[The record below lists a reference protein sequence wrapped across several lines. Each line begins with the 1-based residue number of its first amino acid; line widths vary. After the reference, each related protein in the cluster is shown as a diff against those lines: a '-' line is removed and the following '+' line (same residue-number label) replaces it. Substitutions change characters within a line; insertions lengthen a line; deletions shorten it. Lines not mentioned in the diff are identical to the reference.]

1 MRAGGCTVQQALT
14 AEAASVVKQA
24 VALAKRRGHAQ
35 VTPLHVATTMLA
47 ASGGVLRTACLQS
60 HSHPLQC
67 KALELCFNV
76 ALNRLPAS
84 SASPTLGGPPHRS
97 QQYPS
102 ISNALVAAFKRA
114 QAHQRRG
121 SIENQQQQLL
131 AVKIELKQLIISILD
146 DPSVSRVMK
155 EAGFLSTQVKS
166 NVEKVVSSESCFQ
179 NSPTLNKS
187 KENNLLTLSPS
198 PTTIY
203 QTLEKIGKPS
213 TSESVGNEDVNSI
226 IEALVKRRKKSIVIV
241 GESIS
246 SLESIVRGV
255 MHRVDKGGVPES
267 LREVKFISIPLHSFC
282 NEHREVVEQKMGEL
296 ACLVKSLVEKGVVLY
311 LGDLKWITDYRA
323 NCWGQERSYYCPV
336 EHMIMEIGKLVC
348 GIGEIG
354 KFWLMGI
361 ATFHTFTRCRSG
373 QYSLENIWGLHPVT
387 VPGNSLG
394 LSLICHSDKETE
406 ATSQD
411 AENGGLQPRLTD
423 EEEKLN
429 CCADCSAEFE
439 TEARNLRT
447 NTHNTEPTFSSL
459 PSWLRNESRR
469 LNSNDQDCVSVGEL
483 CNKWNAICNSVH
495 KKSKALE
502 RTPSFSSASPSPSSS
517 CFSFDLL
524 NPSLQQGPFS
534 RQAFSSNPNS
544 TPNPASS
551 SNVMDTDYAQNF
563 KEFNAQILK
572 FVCSA
577 LEEKVPWQKEI
588 IPDIAGSILQ
598 CRSGMLRRKDKVR
611 STEVKEETWLFF
623 LGLDAQAKEKVAKEL
638 AKIVF
643 GSYSNFV
650 SIPLSRFSCT
660 RSDSTDDYRNKRTR
674 HEQNSSYIESFCQ
687 AVSSN
692 PHRVFLVEDLD
703 QADYFSQIGIK
714 RAIEK
719 GRITNENGEE
729 FSLCDAII
737 ILSSDSFSTRS
748 RASSPSTKQ
757 KSDGSLQEEKEEKC
771 PRVSLDLNIGF
782 DDEKIEDNQSMDDLG
797 ILEIVDRRIVFQI
810 QEL

>member
-1 MRAGGCTVQQALT
+1 MRAGGCTVQQTLT
-14 AEAASVVKQA
+14 AEAAGVVKQA

-47 ASGGVLRTACLQS
+47 ASSGVLRTACLQS

-84 SASPTLGGPPHRS
+84 SPSPMLGGPPHLS

-121 SIENQQQQLL
+121 IENQQQPLL
-131 AVKIELKQLIISILD
+131 AVKIQLKQLVISILD

-166 NVEKVVSSESCFQ
+166 NVEKAVSSESCFQ

-198 PTTIY
+198 PTIS
-203 QTLEKIGKPS
+203 QTMEKTRKPS
-213 TSESVGNEDVNSI
+213 TSEPVGNEDVNSVV
-226 IEALVKRRKKSIVIV
+226 ETLVNRRKISIVIV
-241 GESIS
+241 GECIT

-255 MHRVDKGGVPES
+255 MQRVDEGGVPEY
-267 LREVKFISIPLHSFC
+267 LREVKFISIPFHSFC
-282 NEHREVVEQKMGEL
+282 NQHREVVEQKMGEL
-296 ACLVKSLVEKGVVLY
+296 TCLVKSLVEKGVVLY

-323 NCWGQERSYYCPV
+323 NCWGQETSYYCPV
-336 EHMIMEIGKLVC
+336 EHMIMEIGRLVC

-373 QYSLENIWGLHPVT
+373 QFSLENIWGLHPVT
-387 VPGNSLG
+387 VPGNSLR
-394 LSLICHSDKETE
+394 LSLISDSDKETE
-406 ATSQD
+406 AINQD
-411 AENGGLQPRLTD
+411 AGNGGLQQLLID
-423 EEEKLN
+423 GEEKLN
-429 CCADCSAEFE
+429 CCADCSAEFDK
-439 TEARNLRT
+439 EARNLRT
-447 NTHNTEPTFSSL
+447 NTWTTEPTLSSL
-459 PSWLRNESRR
+459 PPWLRNESRR
-469 LNSNDQDCVSVGEL
+469 VLDSNVQDCLSLGEL
-483 CNKWNAICNSVH
+483 CSKWNEICNSVH

-502 RTPSFSSASPSPSSS
+502 RTPSFSSASTSPSSS
-517 CFSFDLL
+517 YFSFDLQ
-524 NPSLQQGPFS
+524 NPSLQEIPFS

-544 TPNPASS
+544 TPNPASLS
-551 SNVMDTDYAQNF
+551 DVMDRDYAQKF
-563 KEFNAQILK
+563 KVFNAENLN
-572 FVCSA
+572 FVCNA

-588 IPDIAGSILQ
+588 IPEIAGSILQ
-598 CRSGMLRRKDKVR
+598 CRSGMLRRKDMVR
-611 STEVKEETWLFF
+611 SNEVKEETWLFF
-623 LGLDAQAKEKVAKEL
+623 LGLDAQAKEKVAREL
-638 AKIVF
+638 AKIIF

-650 SIPLSRFSCT
+650 SIPFNRFSCT
-660 RSDSTDDYRNKRTR
+660 RSDSTDDYRHKRTR
-674 HEQNSSYIESFCQ
+674 DEQNSNYIDRFSQ
-687 AVSSN
+687 AVSANS
-692 PHRVFLVEDLD
+692 HRVFLVEDLD
-703 QADYFSQIGIK
+703 QADYFSQISIK

-729 FSLCDAII
+729 VSLCDAII
-737 ILSSDSFSTRS
+737 ILSCDSFNTSS

-757 KSDGSLQEEKEEKC
+757 KSDGSLQEEKEEKSPC
-771 PRVSLDLNIGF
+771 VSLDLNIGF
-782 DDEKIEDNQSMDDLG
+782 DDENIEDNQSIDDLR
-797 ILEIVDRRIVFQI
+797 ILEIVDKRIVFKI